1 MRGQGASVRGQGAS
15 PLFEVRGPL
24 CEVRGPPH
32 CARSA
37 GLSTVRGQWAS
48 PLGEVGA
55 GAGWGIGS
63 ALHESIPAGP
73 DQS

>member
-1 MRGQGASVRGQGAS
+1 MRSAGLPTVRGQGAS
-15 PLFEVRGPL
+15 PL
-24 CEVRGPPH
+24 CEVSGPPL

-37 GLSTVRGQWAS
+37 GLPTVRGQWAS